1 MKKRKRKSLSTS
13 LIVFILCFIWC
24 GASAA
29 LENSECLDCH
39 GDEAMQRSG
48 AGNDVAREQLFV
60 DQERF
65 DSSVH
70 NLNGIACVDCHVNI
84 VEIDYSADIPHAV
97 NEEPRCTGCHEEEGA
112 AFHHSAHGQARGKGI
127 TMRCYACHD
136 YHYVTRHEALS
147 VADRRN
153 KMCFRCHNPYRS
165 HEWLPQK
172 NAHFDFVECTACHAP
187 EAPHQIRLNF
197 RDLITNRILTG
208 DEILEILGISYEQFM
223 PLLDRND
230 DRIIDEQE
238 FADLALLLRQKK
250 MRIVF
255 QAEMVAQMHA
265 EVHGVTSTGANRDCD
280 QCHSPASPLFGKVNI
295 ALKKDDGTVIHH
307 EVARSVLESYH
318 TSHIYAL
325 AGTRIKLLD
334 KIGLALMGGGVF
346 VVLGHMMVRI
356 ATIPARRRKNQPK

>member
-1 MKKRKRKSLSTS
+1 MRKIKRKSVLLSLLILTS
-13 LIVFILCFIWC
+13 CCLLPGI
-24 GASAA
+24 SPA

-39 GDEAMQRSG
+39 GDETLLRSG

-65 DSSVH
+65 DGSVH
-70 NLNGIACVDCHVNI
+70 NMNGVACIDCHSNI
-84 VEIDYSADIPHAV
+84 DEIDYSAEIPHAV
-97 NEEPRCTGCHEEEGA
+97 GEEPQCISCHDEEGM
-112 AFHHSAHGQARGKGI
+112 AFQNSAHGQARGKGI

-136 YHYVTRHEALS
+136 YHYVMSNEALS
-147 VADRRN
+147 VAERRN

-172 NAHFDFVECTACHAP
+172 SAHFDFVECTACHAP
-187 EAPHQIRLNF
+187 EAPHHIRLNF
-197 RDLITNRILTG
+197 HDIVTNRILNG
-208 DEILEILGISYEQFM
+208 NEILEIMGISYEQFM
-223 PLLDRND
+223 PLLDQNGD
-230 DRIIDEQE
+230 GIIDEPE

-250 MRIVF
+250 VRIVF
-255 QAEMVAQMHA
+255 HAELVAQMHA
-265 EVHGVTSTGANRDCD
+265 EVHGVTGTGAKRDCD
-280 QCHSPASPLFGKVNI
+280 QCHSPASPLFSKVTI

-334 KIGLALMGGGVF
+334 KLGLALTAGGLFAVM
-346 VVLGHMMVRI
+346 GHMMVRI
-356 ATIPARRRKNQPK
+356 ATIPIRRRKNKSN